1 MSLWKQLAGLSLGVA
16 ALVTFRFIRQRRG
29 QNHGLEG
36 ELEIRSGMILQLQE
50 QLEIIRQLRE
60 QNHGLEGELEIRS
73 GIISQLQ
80 EQLEINRQ
88 EHEKQLENYVGI
100 LQVEFFS

>member
-16 ALVTFRFIRQRRG
+16 ALVTFRFIRQR
-29 QNHGLEG
+29 
-36 ELEIRSGMILQLQE
+36 
-50 QLEIIRQLRE
+50 LEIIRQLRE

-73 GIISQLQ
+73 GRISQLQ

-88 EHEKQLENYVGI
+88 KHEKQLENYVGI